1 MSANNEWFYIRR
13 WRENRKSLN
22 KEESESYNKQP
33 ENKGE
38 ENVQGQTKQD
48 SSMR

>member
-1 MSANNEWFYIRR
+1 MKANNEWFYTQR

-33 ENKGE
+33 DNKGE
-38 ENVQGQTKQD
+38 ENVLEQTEQK

>member
-1 MSANNEWFYIRR
+1 MKANNEWFYIQR

-33 ENKGE
+33 DNGGE
-38 ENVQGQTKQD
+38 ENIHEQTEQK